1 MRTLMTTAAT
11 VLMLTSGVALAQT
24 TPPAGGAATPPAATS
39 STQTTA
45 PNMLGSTDLSA
56 DSLIGAKV
64 TNSADEN
71 VGDVDDVVLGADGQV
86 KYVVVSVGG
95 FLGMGDRLVAMNW
108 DDLKLDRAE
117 NEFRVSQ
124 TKDQLKNAPE
134 YKREKT
140 GAAVKPKQ

>member
-24 TPPAGGAATPPAATS
+24 TPSTGSSATPPAASTS
-39 STQTTA
+39 MKTTA
-45 PNMLGSTDLSA
+45 PSVLGSTELSA
-56 DSLIGAKV
+56 DSLIGATV

-108 DDLKLDRAE
+108 NELKLDRAE
-117 NEFRVSQ
+117 NEFRVNH

-134 YKREKT
+134 YKREKA
-140 GAAVKPKQ
+140 GAAMKPKQ